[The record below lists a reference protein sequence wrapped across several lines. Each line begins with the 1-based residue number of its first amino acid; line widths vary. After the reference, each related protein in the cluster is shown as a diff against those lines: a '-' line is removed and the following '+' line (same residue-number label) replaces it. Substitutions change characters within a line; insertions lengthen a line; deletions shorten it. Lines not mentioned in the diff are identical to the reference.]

1 MNYTRR
7 VVKSVLRILN
17 YNHRN
22 DKKKE
27 RKKKCKLMCINIL
40 QTAAKLETTRAR
52 QTRIYLSLLSI
63 V

>member
-27 RKKKCKLMCINIL
+27 RKKKM
-40 QTAAKLETTRAR
+40 
-52 QTRIYLSLLSI
+52 
-63 V
+63 

>member
-1 MNYTRR
+1 MT
-7 VVKSVLRILN
+7 KE
-17 YNHRN
+17 
-22 DKKKE
+22 KKE
-27 RKKKCKLMCINIL
+27 KKKCKLMCINIL